1 MISKMFTNKTLLGY
15 LTLAVTLLFV
25 ATAGFAQSNIADTTT
40 KQPAGPVKPPEE
52 RPNLFR
58 ELGLT
63 PDQIAQIKG
72 INIERKP
79 LMEEAT
85 KKLREANR
93 NLDMAI
99 YADSPSDADV
109 QARLEEYRQAQAE
122 VVRLRFMSEFAVR
135 KVLTPEQL
143 VKFRELR
150 RKFAEM
156 RRARQAENGDMPNI
170 RQMRRMQR
178 KQNAPPRP

>member
-1 MISKMFTNKTLLGY
+1 MLTKKTLLGY
-15 LTLAVTLLFV
+15 LTLPAILLF
-25 ATAGFAQSNIADTTT
+25 AAAAIFAQNNISDTTA
-40 KQPAGPVKPPEE
+40 KPPANSVKPPEK
-52 RPNLFR
+52 RPNLFQ

-93 NLDMAI
+93 NVDMAI
-99 YADSPSDADV
+99 YADSPNEADV

-143 VKFRELR
+143 IKFRELR

-156 RRARQAENGDMPNI
+156 RRARQAENGDLPNI

>member
-1 MISKMFTNKTLLGY
+1 MF
-15 LTLAVTLLFV
+15 A
-25 ATAGFAQSNIADTTT
+25 ATSLRAQNNVSDT
-40 KQPAGPVKPPEE
+40 AAKPSPDQAKRDE

-63 PDQIAQIKG
+63 PDQVAQIKG
-72 INIERKP
+72 INLERKP

-85 KKLREANR
+85 RKLREANK

-99 YADSPSDADV
+99 YADSPKEADV
-109 QARLEEYRQAQAE
+109 QARLEEYRQAQAD

-143 VKFRELR
+143 VKFRDLR

-156 RRARQAENGDMPNI
+156 RRARQAEGDLPNI

-178 KQNAPPRP
+178 QQNKPPKP

>member
-1 MISKMFTNKTLLGY
+1 MISKMFTSKTLLGC
-15 LTLAVTLLFV
+15 LTLAVILLFT
-25 ATAGFAQSNIADTTT
+25 ATAGFAQNSAADTAV
-40 KQPAGPVKPPEE
+40 KQPAGPAKPPEE

-72 INIERKP
+72 INTERKP
-79 LMEEAT
+79 LMEDANRR
-85 KKLREANR
+85 LREANR

-99 YADSPSDADV
+99 YADSPNDADV

-150 RKFAEM
+150 RKFAEI
-156 RRARQAENGDMPNI
+156 RRARQGESGDMPNI

>member
-1 MISKMFTNKTLLGY
+1 MINKMLACKTLLGC
-15 LTLAVTLLFV
+15 LTTAILLF
-25 ATAGFAQSNIADTTT
+25 AAASLRAQNNIAGTA
-40 KQPAGPVKPPEE
+40 PKPPADQAKQQDE

-79 LMEEAT
+79 LMEAAT

-99 YADSPSDADV
+99 YADIPNDADV

-143 VKFRELR
+143 VKFRDLR
-150 RKFAEM
+150 RKFAEV
-156 RRARQAENGDMPNI
+156 RRARQAERGDLPNI

-178 KQNAPPRP
+178 QQNKPLKP

>member
-1 MISKMFTNKTLLGY
+1 MLANKTLLGCW
-15 LTLAVTLLFV
+15 TAILLFS
-25 ATAGFAQSNIADTTT
+25 ATSLFAQNNVADS
-40 KQPAGPVKPPEE
+40 AAKPPAEQVKQQDE

-63 PDQIAQIKG
+63 PDQVAQIKG

-85 KKLREANR
+85 RKLREANR

-99 YADSPSDADV
+99 YADTPNETDV
-109 QARLEEYRQAQAE
+109 QARLEEYRQAQAD

-143 VKFRELR
+143 VKFRDLR

-156 RRARQAENGDMPNI
+156 RRTRQAERGDLPNI
-170 RQMRRMQR
+170 RQMKRMQR
-178 KQNAPPRP
+178 RQNPPPKP

>member
-1 MISKMFTNKTLLGY
+1 MINKMLAYKTLLGC
-15 LTLAVTLLFV
+15 LTAIVLFS
-25 ATAGFAQSNIADTTT
+25 ASSLFAQNNVAN
-40 KQPAGPVKPPEE
+40 AAVKPSADQAKQQEE

-85 KKLREANR
+85 RKLREANK

-99 YADSPSDADV
+99 YADTPNEADV

-143 VKFRELR
+143 VKFRDLR

-156 RRARQAENGDMPNI
+156 RRARQAEGGDLPNI

-178 KQNAPPRP
+178 QQNKPLKP

>member
-1 MISKMFTNKTLLGY
+1 MISKMLADKTLLGY
-15 LTLAVTLLFV
+15 LVAILLFS
-25 ATAGFAQSNIADTTT
+25 AMPLFAQNNAEDTS
-40 KQPAGPVKPPEE
+40 VKPPTDQTKERSD

-63 PDQIAQIKG
+63 PDQIAQIRG

-79 LMEEAT
+79 LMEAAT
-85 KKLREANR
+85 RKLREANK

-99 YADSPSDADV
+99 YADAPNEADV
-109 QARLEEYRQAQAE
+109 QARLDEYRQAQAE

-143 VKFRELR
+143 VKFRDLR

-156 RRARQAENGDMPNI
+156 RRARQAERGDLPNI
-170 RQMRRMQR
+170 RQMKRMQR
-178 KQNAPPRP
+178 RGNSPKP